1 MMQTY
6 QDRVGMHYL
15 CHSHLGMGLHRHRQT
30 SEPGSSSSTNK
41 KMASFVGKRCASFL
55 VDRGSSSPAFEITE
69 DDLLARDDEL
79 SAIFDYVLG
88 QSNKLFTSNITST
101 KGAGIREPG
110 CTLVEMVDL
119 QLAPAPVVL
128 PTKNKKK

>member
-1 MMQTY
+1 LRSQRKT
-6 QDRVGMHYL
+6 
-15 CHSHLGMGLHRHRQT
+15 
-30 SEPGSSSSTNK
+30 
-41 KMASFVGKRCASFL
+41 
-55 VDRGSSSPAFEITE
+55 SSSPAFEITE
-69 DDLLARDDEL
+69 EDLLAPDDEL

-119 QLAPAPVVL
+119 QLAPAPVEYFQPKIRRTNSRRYL
-128 PTKNKKK
+128 LF